1 MKKKAVSLI
10 LSLCMTFSLFVQF
23 VPLVKAEEISDIPDP
38 WVNPQDYVDGTATF
52 NLDWLVSF
60 VCAKNPQDVTFDDIE
75 DYRDLESINAYHEM
89 TEKCNVP
96 KEEMM
101 GYLKRASRDN
111 ARTPMQGNSE
121 ENAVKKLQKLN

>member
-1 MKKKAVSLI
+1 MKKKAVSWI

-60 VCAKNPQDVTFDDIE
+60 VCAKNPQEVTFDDI
-75 DYRDLESINAYHEM
+75 I
-89 TEKCNVP
+89 
-96 KEEMM
+96 
-101 GYLKRASRDN
+101 
-111 ARTPMQGNSE
+111 SE
-121 ENAVKKLQKLN
+121 EYQYYFGAQEVSSETLLNVKGYVTARRIIY